1 MPRQRSPRPD
11 RRHQAGGAISDPP
24 AGDIGQLAALLNQA
38 GAGGRGRRSSLARW
52 LHTHHDAF
60 AVMLADKR
68 PVWEDVAT
76 ALAAMGLRDGT
87 GKPPIGERVRK
98 AWHDVQR
105 AKAEQAR
112 RRAAVPTALGPGEIA
127 PAIMAVPAAAV
138 FGSVEAGA
146 SVTRESG
153 MPRPRL
159 QLDIR
164 PATPLH
170 ETPASAFVPIT
181 PPPSHAVEAAAASSP
196 SATHAAEQ
204 LRRLSE
210 QMDAART
217 PLPKIVP

>member
-1 MPRQRSPRPD
+1 MPRQRSPR

-98 AWHDVQR
+98 AWHDVQ
-105 AKAEQAR
+105 QAR

-181 PPPSHAVEAAAASSP
+181 PPPSHAVEAAAATASSP
-196 SATHAAEQ
+196 SVPRAAEQ

-210 QMDAART
+210 QMEAART